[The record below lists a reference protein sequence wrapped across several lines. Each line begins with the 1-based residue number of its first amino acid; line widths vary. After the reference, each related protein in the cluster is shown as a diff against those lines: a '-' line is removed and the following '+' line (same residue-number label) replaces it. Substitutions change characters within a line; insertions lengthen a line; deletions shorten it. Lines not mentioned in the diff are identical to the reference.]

1 MANPN
6 PRVGHFGGFWIRL
19 GARVI
24 DVVLVT
30 LALALF
36 EFVLRGSLQR
46 YASPAEEGFWT
57 LLWFAGH
64 WLYFA
69 GLHASEWQ
77 ATLGKRALGLRVV
90 DAQGQRISFA
100 RATGRFFAEILSSL
114 ILLVGYLMVAFTQR
128 KQGLH
133 DMLAET
139 FVVFGP
145 QDHAQDHAQALPIPS
160 RGGDVE
166 PVFRN
171 HSLDPKAL
179 EPTALNPS
187 ASPPPAKFKVSH
199 WVLAGFT
206 DRGEVQ
212 RWQVH
217 ESDFARSGGELIFGR
232 DVKRCDRVIADDTVS
247 GAHGK
252 LRMSGTQ
259 LEIWDLNSTNGSTV
273 NNVPITSGTWW
284 PLQDGD
290 LLGIG
295 GAELRVFRSHG

>member
-6 PRVGHFGGFWIRL
+6 PRIDHFGGFWIRL

-24 DVVLVT
+24 DLVLVT

-36 EFVLRGSLQR
+36 EFVLRGSLHR
-46 YASPAEEGFWT
+46 YASPAEEGYWT
-57 LLWFAGH
+57 LLWFVGH

-77 ATLGKRALGLRVV
+77 GTLGKRALGLRVV

-139 FVVFGP
+139 FVVSG
-145 QDHAQDHAQALPIPS
+145 HRDHAQALPMSS
-160 RGGDVE
+160 RREDVR

-171 HSLDPKAL
+171 DSLGSHIS
-179 EPTALNPS
+179 EPVALNQS
-187 ASPPPAKFKVSH
+187 ASPSPSKLKVSH

-212 RWQVH
+212 RWQIH
-217 ESDFARSGGELIFGR
+217 ESDFARSGGELVFGR
-232 DVKRCDRVIADDTVS
+232 DAQRCDRVIADDTVS
-247 GAHGK
+247 GVHGK
-252 LRMSGTQ
+252 LRMRGAR
-259 LEIWDLNSTNGSTV
+259 LDVWDLNSTNGSTV
-273 NNVPITSGTWW
+273 NNVAITSGTWW

-295 GAELRVFRSHG
+295 GAELRVFRSNG